1 MKHWPFVAAVAG
13 IGILGLTLRQRQRS
27 AGLGQTTAIERFVAH
42 PAVFGVAAGVANGV
56 LATARNKPVSF
67 AANVITA
74 LVIGISE
81 GMLTENTETAFR
93 TAGLSIMGA
102 SAGMAPF
109 TRFSASER
117 ALIER
122 KTVPAPA

>member
-1 MKHWPFVAAVAG
+1 MKRWPFIVAVAG
-13 IGILGLTLRQRQRS
+13 IGVLGIALRQRQRS
-27 AGLGQTTAIERFVAH
+27 VGLGQTSAVERIVAH
-42 PAVFGVAAGVANGV
+42 PAVFGLAAGVANGV

-67 AANVITA
+67 AANVVTA

-81 GMLTENTETAFR
+81 GMLTEDTTTAFQ
-93 TAGLSIMGA
+93 TAGLSVLGA

-117 ALIER
+117 ALLER
-122 KTVPAPA
+122 ETVPAPA